1 MAARRITRLLLAGYA
16 ALFGAMVCFG
26 LGLLLEGTWAAGSAV
41 VGLLLVWFAHRVVDA
56 PARAAK
62 AAERAAARA
71 AAKAAQPSPFNFA
84 TVAANGEVV
93 QEREEQPAHEAD
105 DEDDRPAKVVASR
118 AAAQNPA
125 SVAAPAPAPAPAPSA
140 SDAGAGAAE
149 SAPQEDEQQGEQEAG
164 AAAPGRILS
173 LEEVRADMALL
184 RQAMLASR
192 PAAPSS
198 GGAAGH
204 PQPASG
210 PPGAGAPSTSPSTPP
225 TPEAPGTPRPLPMV
239 DLFARTEVAGLEV
252 SFGEHEPHA
261 DDDAAFPKT
270 EMADVDEARRTP
282 EDDFPKTQFDKRP
295 S

>member
-1 MAARRITRLLLAGYA
+1 
-16 ALFGAMVCFG
+16 MVCFG

-125 SVAAPAPAPAPAPSA
+125 SVAAPAPAPSA

-149 SAPQEDEQQGEQEAG
+149 SAPQEDEQQGDQEAG

-192 PAAPSS
+192 PAAPAAA
-198 GGAAGH
+198 GGGGH
-204 PQPASG
+204 PQPESG
-210 PPGAGAPSTSPSTPP
+210 APAAPAGAPSTSTPP
-225 TPEAPGTPRPLPMV
+225 TPEATGTPRPLPMV

-252 SFGEHEPHA
+252 SFDEHEPHA